1 MSVVYGTTA
10 NVAGAAIRNL
20 RIGLSLS
27 NGIESGR
34 PIRIR
39 IESGSFAGPYQTATY
54 AACEP
59 VFLAVTEI

>member
-1 MSVVYGTTA
+1 MPKPLKFLSLNSVVYGTTA
-10 NVAGAAIRNL
+10 NVAGET
-20 RIGLSLS
+20 SLS

-39 IESGSFAGPYQTATY
+39 MESGNFAGPYQKATY

-59 VFLAVTEI
+59 VC